1 MTKHNGPAMF
11 AGAGEVTPMAAAL
24 VWPAL
29 KAIEK

>member
-1 MTKHNGPAMF
+1 MF